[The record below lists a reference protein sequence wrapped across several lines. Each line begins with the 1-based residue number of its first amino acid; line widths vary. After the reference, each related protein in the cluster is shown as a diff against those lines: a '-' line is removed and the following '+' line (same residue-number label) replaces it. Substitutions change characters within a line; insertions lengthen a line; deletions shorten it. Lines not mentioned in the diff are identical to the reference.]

1 MPNYA
6 LSQSF
11 PQKKVMAN
19 NLVAVPT
26 SATDL
31 TTADSVVFQ
40 VTLVNTTGAPV
51 NFTLLDK
58 NTSPLALFSATPVAA
73 NQTVAFNF
81 EEGVPMKGGLRWNA
95 SGAGLN
101 AHIVGGQKGF

>member
-1 MPNYA
+1 MPDYTPSRA
-6 LSQSF
+6 I
-11 PQKKVMAN
+11 PQKQIMAAA
-19 NLVAVPT
+19 LAAVPT

-40 VTLVNTTGAPV
+40 VTLANTTGSPI

-58 NTSPLALFSATPVAA
+58 NTAPLGLFTATPVAA
-73 NQTVAFNF
+73 NQTIAFNF
-81 EEGVPMKGGLRWNA
+81 DDGVPMKGGLRWSA